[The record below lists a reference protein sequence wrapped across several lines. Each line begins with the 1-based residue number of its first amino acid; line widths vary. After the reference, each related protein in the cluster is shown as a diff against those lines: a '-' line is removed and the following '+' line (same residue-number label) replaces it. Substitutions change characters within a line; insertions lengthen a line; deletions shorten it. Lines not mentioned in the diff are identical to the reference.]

1 MRRIAVPD
9 WSLCLLR
16 PILGAMPHTPHQFS
30 PLEPVTAPDAVK
42 APWRH
47 RLHTIIFEAD
57 TPAGRAFDIALI
69 IAIVT
74 SVGLVIAD
82 SLPGYSDRTRRL
94 LLAAEWALTI
104 LFTIEYIARLVAVRQ
119 PLRYATSFFGIVDL
133 LAIVPAYVGLFVPGG
148 RYLLVIRVLRLLRI
162 FRIFKLAHFLNQAH
176 LLTSALRQS
185 RVKIAVFLFT
195 VLTLVVIIGALM
207 YVIEGPANGF
217 TSIPVGMY
225 WAVVTLTTVGYG
237 DFAPST
243 NLGRFAASL
252 VMILG
257 YGIIAVPTG
266 IVTTELVNAARGRDD
281 ISGQACP
288 ACSTEGHRVGAKFC
302 YACGSGL

>member
-1 MRRIAVPD
+1 
-9 WSLCLLR
+9 
-16 PILGAMPHTPHQFS
+16 MPTS
-30 PLEPVTAPDAVK
+30 RTNTPLEPAAAPDA
-42 APWRH
+42 AGSPWRH

-57 TPAGRAFDIALI
+57 TPGGRAFDIALI
-69 IAIVT
+69 VAIAT
-74 SVGLVIAD
+74 SVALVIAD
-82 SLPGYSDRTRRL
+82 SLPDISEQSRRMIL
-94 LLAAEWALTI
+94 IAEWALTI
-104 LFTIEYIARLVAVRQ
+104 LFTLEYIARLAAVRQ

-133 LAIVPAYVGLFVPGG
+133 LAIVPAYISLFVPGG

-176 LLTSALRQS
+176 LLTSALRES

-237 DFAPST
+237 DFAPAT
-243 NLGRFAASL
+243 NMGRFAASF

-266 IVTTELVNAARGRDD
+266 IVTTELVNAARSRED

-288 ACSTEGHRVGAKFC
+288 SCSAEGHRAGARFC
-302 YACGSGL
+302 FSCGSAL

>member
-1 MRRIAVPD
+1 MSPNA
-9 WSLCLLR
+9 R
-16 PILGAMPHTPHQFS
+16 PAGS
-30 PLEPVTAPDAVK
+30 LEPATPPESAT

-69 IAIVT
+69 GAIVL
-74 SVGLVIAD
+74 SVVFVIAE
-82 SLPGYSDRTRRL
+82 SMTGSSSRL
-94 LLAAEWALTI
+94 GRMLYAGEWTLTL
-104 LFTIEYIARLVAVRQ
+104 LFTVEYVARLIAVRR
-119 PLRYATSFFGIVDL
+119 PLAYATSFFGIVDL
-133 LAIVPAYVGLFVPGG
+133 LAILPAYAGVFFPGG
-148 RYLLVIRVLRLLRI
+148 QYFLVVRVLRLLRI
-162 FRIFKLAHFLNQAH
+162 FRIFKLAHFLSQANV
-176 LLTSALRQS
+176 LTAALRAS

-207 YVIEGPANGF
+207 YVIEGAENGF
-217 TSIPVGMY
+217 TSIPIGMY

-237 DFAPST
+237 DVAPST
-243 NLGRFAASL
+243 NLGRFVASL

-266 IVTTELVNAARGRDD
+266 IVTTELVNAARRPEEV
-281 ISGQACP
+281 SGQSCP
-288 ACSTEGHRVGAKFC
+288 ACAAEGHRSGARFC

>member
-1 MRRIAVPD
+1 MG
-9 WSLCLLR
+9 WSLCLRR
-16 PILGAMPHTPHQFS
+16 PILGAMPHTSHQSS
-30 PLEPVTAPDAVK
+30 PLEPVSAPDPVR

-57 TPAGRAFDIALI
+57 TPAGRAFDIVLI
-69 IAIVT
+69 IAIVA
-74 SVGLVIAD
+74 SVAIVIAD
-82 SLPGYSDRTRRL
+82 SMSGFPGTVYRTL
-94 LLAAEWALTI
+94 LVAEWTLTI
-104 LFTIEYIARLVAVRQ
+104 LFTLEYIARLIAVRQ

-176 LLTSALRQS
+176 LLTAALRAS
-185 RVKIAVFLFT
+185 RVKVAVFLFT

-207 YVIEGPANGF
+207 YVIEGPRNGF
-217 TSIPVGMY
+217 TSIPAGMY

-237 DFAPST
+237 DLAPAT
-243 NLGRFAASL
+243 NMGRFAASL

-281 ISGQACP
+281 VSGQACP
-288 ACSTEGHRVGAKFC
+288 ACAAEGHRVGAKFC
-302 YACGSGL
+302 FACGSGL

>member
-1 MRRIAVPD
+1 MPTPD
-9 WSLCLLR
+9 QS
-16 PILGAMPHTPHQFS
+16 PHHSSHQS
-30 PLEPVTAPDAVK
+30 SRLEPVTAPDPAH

-57 TPAGRAFDIALI
+57 TPAGRVFDIALI
-69 IAIVT
+69 IAIIA
-74 SVGLVIAD
+74 SVALVIVD
-82 SLPGYSDRTRRL
+82 SMGGFTPQMYRALF
-94 LLAAEWALTI
+94 AAEWALTI
-104 LFTIEYIARLVAVRQ
+104 LFTIEYLARLVAVRQ
-119 PLRYATSFFGIVDL
+119 PLRYATSFFGLVDV
-133 LAIVPAYVGLFVPGG
+133 LAILPLYIGLFLPGG

-176 LLTSALRQS
+176 LLTDALRQS

-207 YVIEGPANGF
+207 YVIEGPRNGF
-217 TSIPVGMY
+217 TSIPAGMY

-237 DFAPST
+237 DLAPST

-266 IVTTELVNAARGRDD
+266 IVTTELVNAARSRDD

-288 ACSTEGHRVGAKFC
+288 ACSAEGHRVGARFC

>member
-1 MRRIAVPD
+1 
-9 WSLCLLR
+9 
-16 PILGAMPHTPHQFS
+16 MPKPHSSS
-30 PLEPVTAPDAVK
+30 PFEPVAAPDA
-42 APWRH
+42 AGSPWRH

-74 SVGLVIAD
+74 SVALVIVD
-82 SLPGYSDRTRRL
+82 SLPGISRELQRTL
-94 LLAAEWALTI
+94 FIAEWTLTI
-104 LFTIEYIARLVAVRQ
+104 LFTLEYIARLLSVRQ

-133 LAIVPAYVGLFVPGG
+133 LAIVPAYVGLFAPGG

-176 LLTSALRQS
+176 LLTSALRES

-237 DFAPST
+237 DFAPAT

-266 IVTTELVNAARGRDD
+266 IVTTELVNAARSRDD

-288 ACSTEGHRVGAKFC
+288 ACAAEGHRVGARYCFS
-302 YACGSGL
+302 CGSGL